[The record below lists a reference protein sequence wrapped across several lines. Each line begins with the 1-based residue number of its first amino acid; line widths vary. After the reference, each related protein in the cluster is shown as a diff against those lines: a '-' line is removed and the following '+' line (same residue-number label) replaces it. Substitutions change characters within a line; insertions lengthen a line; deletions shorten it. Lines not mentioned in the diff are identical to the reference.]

1 MPDLLLDIEIAASP
15 ERVWSVLTDF
25 AAYPAWNP
33 YQTFEG
39 RAEPFAIVQISS
51 RDLTGRAL
59 QVFNAAIWKLEPGR
73 KLELLVGKLFWLA
86 SRRIFHLEA
95 VGDGTRLRHGLVFS
109 GIVSAWKSPSAQEME
124 NLRPLFAE
132 GVFELLFDRIPA
144 DVEFLHAVRQDAGQ
158 DAVVEL
164 ALLIG
169 LGDLPPPEGFLDSF
183 PQARRNDLR
192 PPQEQQQFYRQM
204 EAGIEQAYDIASEAM
219 ACNMMEPEALEGV
232 LAFVEK
238 RKPAQDR

>member
-15 ERVWSVLTDF
+15 ERVWNVLTDF

-51 RDLTGRAL
+51 RDLTGRTL
-59 QVFNAAIWKLEPGR
+59 QIFSAAIWKLEPGK

-124 NLRPLFAE
+124 NLRPLYAAFGAALKRRAE
-132 GVFELLFDRIPA
+132 EPA
-144 DVEFLHAVRQDAGQ
+144 RASATEK
-158 DAVVEL
+158 
-164 ALLIG
+164 
-169 LGDLPPPEGFLDSF
+169 S
-183 PQARRNDLR
+183 R
-192 PPQEQQQFYRQM
+192 PPTRS
-204 EAGIEQAYDIASEAM
+204 GNRRTRRAS
-219 ACNMMEPEALEGV
+219 
-232 LAFVEK
+232 
-238 RKPAQDR
+238 R

>member
-59 QVFNAAIWKLEPGR
+59 QVFSAAIWKLEPGK

-95 VGDGTRLRHGLVFS
+95 VGDGTRLRHGLVLS
-109 GIVSAWKSPSAQEME
+109 GIVSARKSPSAQEME
-124 NLRPLFAE
+124 NLRPLYAAFGAALKRRAE
-132 GVFELLFDRIPA
+132 EPA
-144 DVEFLHAVRQDAGQ
+144 RASATEK
-158 DAVVEL
+158 
-164 ALLIG
+164 
-169 LGDLPPPEGFLDSF
+169 S
-183 PQARRNDLR
+183 R
-192 PPQEQQQFYRQM
+192 PPTRP
-204 EAGIEQAYDIASEAM
+204 GNRRTRRAS
-219 ACNMMEPEALEGV
+219 
-232 LAFVEK
+232 
-238 RKPAQDR
+238 R